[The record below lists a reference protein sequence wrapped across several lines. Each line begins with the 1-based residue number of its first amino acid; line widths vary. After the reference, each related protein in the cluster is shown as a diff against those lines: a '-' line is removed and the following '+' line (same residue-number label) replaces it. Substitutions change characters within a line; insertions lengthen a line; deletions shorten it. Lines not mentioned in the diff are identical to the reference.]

1 LSLPPPAER
10 SSWSRRS
17 SQIRH
22 YGAVLLVLVASL
34 GTTYG
39 LWQHERRN
47 AVLDARVQVDLHA
60 RAFLGRI
67 EQRMAAY
74 TQVLVGVGGLY
85 AATPGPVSREALR
98 NYIASQRLGADFPGL
113 QGIGWAPL
121 VIPPKPTKPSAVA
134 STSVPAAQAYA
145 VPVEQFVAVRS
156 GHGLA
161 PGTDIS
167 ADPDRV
173 EALLQARDSGIPV
186 ITRRLPQLMDTGPEK
201 KAGFL
206 LTLPVYN
213 PGAPVGSVDD
223 RRRNLEGWVLAAISV
238 DDWMASLD
246 DLPTTGLEV
255 RVFDGIEL
263 SNATLMYGT
272 RQHTDDV
279 TLLPT
284 DVVEYLPVAGRTW
297 TFVMRMA
304 QPVGDLSSRDHSSLI
319 ARSGIILSLLLAW
332 LTWLLVTD
340 RSRALSLAREM
351 TSDLREAKERFEL
364 VFDTSPDGIIISR
377 QTDDRIID
385 VNPGFVTMTGY
396 TRDEV
401 VGQSLASL
409 PMWRNPDDRQH
420 FLNVLHTSGHCDNL
434 ETTITR
440 QNGQS
445 MVGIMSAKTANFKG
459 HACVVGVVR
468 DITARKLVEDRM
480 AHMAQHDVLTGLPNR
495 ALFEDRLRQS
505 INQAFRSRSRL
516 ALLYIDLDKFK
527 PVNDTFGH
535 AMGDVLLKM
544 IAARMLASVRVSD
557 TVARIGGD
565 EFVVLLGAVQDK
577 HDARAVAEK
586 IRSALNQV
594 FELEG
599 RHAVHISSSIGAAIY
614 PENGVD
620 GPLLAR
626 HADQA
631 MYQAKQAGRNKVVF
645 FGELLDDGSGAQEM
659 HQAGQRPPG

>member
-1 LSLPPPAER
+1 MK
-10 SSWSRRS
+10 
-17 SQIRH
+17 Q
-22 YGAVLLVLVASL
+22 YCAVVLVLAASL

-47 AVLDARVQVDLHA
+47 ALLDSRMQVDLHV

-67 EQRMAAY
+67 EQRVAAY

-85 AATPGPVSREALR
+85 AASPGPVSRDALR
-98 NYIASQRLGADFPGL
+98 HYVNSQKLGADFPGL
-113 QGIGWAPL
+113 EGIGWAPL
-121 VIPPKPTKPSAVA
+121 ETRSKTNVDHANTARA
-134 STSVPAAQAYA
+134 RAYA
-145 VPVEQFVAVRS
+145 APLEQFVAVRS
-156 GHGLA
+156 GQGPTL
-161 PGTDIS
+161 GTDLS
-167 ADPDRV
+167 EDPARA
-173 EALLQARDSGIPV
+173 EALLQARDSGGPV
-186 ITRRLPQLMDTGPEK
+186 ITRRLPQLLNLGSEKRGGFVLAMPVFRTG
-201 KAGFL
+201 A
-206 LTLPVYN
+206 
-213 PGAPVGSVDD
+213 AVGSVDD
-223 RRRNLEGWVLAAISV
+223 RRRNLEGWVLAAIAV

-246 DLPTTGLEV
+246 DLPATGLEV

-263 SNATLMYGT
+263 SAATLMYGA
-272 RQHTDDV
+272 RHQSDDV
-279 TLLPT
+279 TILPG
-284 DVVEYLPVAGRTW
+284 DVVEYVPVAGRTW
-297 TFVMRMA
+297 TFAMRMA
-304 QPVGDLSSRDHSSLI
+304 QPVGELASRDHSSLI

-340 RSRALSLAREM
+340 RSRAMTLAREM
-351 TSDLREAKERFEL
+351 TADLREAKERFEL
-364 VFDTSPDGIIISR
+364 VFATSPDGIIISR

-577 HDARAVAEK
+577 QDARAVAEK
-586 IRSALNQV
+586 IRVALNQV

-599 RHAVHISSSIGAAIY
+599 RHAVHISSSIGAAVY

-620 GPLLAR
+620 GALLAR

-645 FGELLDDGSGAQEM
+645 FGEPLDDGTGAEETQE
-659 HQAGQRPPG
+659 AGQRPPG